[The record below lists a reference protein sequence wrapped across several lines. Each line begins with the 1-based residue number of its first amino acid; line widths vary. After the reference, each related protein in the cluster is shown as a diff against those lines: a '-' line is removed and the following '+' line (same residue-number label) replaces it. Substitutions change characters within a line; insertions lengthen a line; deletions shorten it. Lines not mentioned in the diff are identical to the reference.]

1 MASDR
6 PLMPAEPAPR
16 PAAEVFQPAEKG
28 LGDVGLDR
36 RKPDVLEVALIW
48 DETVLEVLHVAVG
61 DGPLLLEAEPPSAAT
76 GALAW
81 MRRRL
86 GPKPLAHLMPTVAD
100 LAGEEPLAQ
109 LTRTGFSA
117 MVRPGWTARLDDGR
131 GARMVEVGPM
141 GAAVD
146 VGPGTTLHIDTGAVV
161 VLLRLVPAG
170 LRFAGRGGQVDLPL
184 VASGSVLAAVGML
197 LAVIISTATP
207 PSESTVVD
215 LPDRFAS
222 VLLAQVEPPPAP
234 VALEAAATNR
244 DAGRKAKREEGTVG
258 EKTSKMK
265 IARGDKTRMER
276 QRLDREIAENAGI
289 LGVDLDSGALAGV
302 FAGSMSADLT
312 GGVGGLL
319 GAKGVQMGSGG
330 LGSRGSSLGGGG
342 DAEGIGGMSTHG
354 RNTGDGTYGRAGGRI
369 GDKEER
375 GLSLPGEPLL
385 IGGLDRGL
393 VDAVVKRHLSSIRY
407 CYQRQLTRDPNLSG
421 KMTVAF
427 VIAADG
433 SVSRSAVKSS
443 SIHDSAVESC
453 VANRFMTMQF
463 PAPKGGGVV
472 MVSYPFMFSPG

>member
-1 MASDR
+1 MASER
-6 PLMPAEPAPR
+6 PLMPAEPTHR
-16 PAAEVFQPAEKG
+16 PAASVFQPADQG

-48 DETVLEVLHVAVG
+48 NETVLEVQHVAVG
-61 DGPLLLEAEPPSAAT
+61 DGPLLLEAEPTALSSGP
-76 GALAW
+76 LAW

-86 GPKPLAHLMPTVAD
+86 GPKPVAHLMPTVAG

-117 MVRPGWTARLDDGR
+117 TVRPGWSARLEDGQ
-131 GARMVEVGPM
+131 GARMIAVGPI
-141 GAAVD
+141 GATVD
-146 VGPGTTLHIDTGAVV
+146 AGPGSTLHIDTGAVV

-170 LRFAGRGGQVDLPL
+170 LRFAGRSGQVDLPL
-184 VASGSVLAAVGML
+184 VASGSILAAVGML
-197 LAVIISTATP
+197 LAVIVSTAP
-207 PSESTVVD
+207 PPAASSVVD
-215 LPDRFAS
+215 IPDRFAS
-222 VLLAQVEPPPAP
+222 VLLAQVEPVPAP
-234 VALEAAATNR
+234 VALEKAATNR
-244 DAGRKAKREEGTVG
+244 EAGRKAKREEGTAG
-258 EKTSKMK
+258 EKAAKMK
-265 IARGDKTRMER
+265 VARGDRTRMER
-276 QRLDREIAENAGI
+276 QQLDREIAENAGI
-289 LGVDLDSGALAGV
+289 LGVDMDSGALAGV
-302 FAGSMSADLT
+302 FAGAMSADLT
-312 GGVGGLL
+312 GGVGGLI

-342 DAEGIGGMSTHG
+342 DAEGIGGLSTNG
-354 RNTGDGTYGRAGGRI
+354 RNTGDGTYGRTGGRI

-407 CYQRQLTRDPNLSG
+407 CYQRQLTRDPDLSG

-433 SVSRSAVKSS
+433 SVSRASVKSS
-443 SIHDSAVESC
+443 SLNEPSVEAC
-453 VANRFMTMQF
+453 VTNKFMTMQF
-463 PAPKGGGVV
+463 PQPKGGGVV